1 MLIMP
6 GQIYKMSDQKKGFE
20 RTLVLLKKNYS
31 RFVDLD
37 ELLMSLR
44 NTFTMLSKFFASWC
58 RVVTLEK
65 IAKSAAS

>member
-44 NTFTMLSKFFASWC
+44 NTFTMLSKFFAS
-58 RVVTLEK
+58 
-65 IAKSAAS
+65 